1 MISSTPEKTASIAS
15 VQIGPV
21 KVGAFVHQQ
30 QLLETII
37 DLNGRVFAGAA
48 IAINP
53 EKIMAARQ
61 DPQVAAMLSQA
72 ELRYADGI
80 GVVLLMRKRLNQPVQ
95 RIPGCELWQSLML
108 RCADYQVPVYLVGA
122 RAEVLAQTKAGLLQ
136 QGVPVVGATDGY
148 YEDEQQLLMDIRQ
161 SGAKVIPVAMGS
173 PRQEQLIERLRQQL
187 PDCFFMGVGGSFD
200 VFTGQVKRAPALWC
214 RLHLEW
220 LYRLLSQPSR
230 IGRQGRLL
238 HYLWLALWGRL

>member
-1 MISSTPEKTASIAS
+1 M
-15 VQIGPV
+15 
-21 KVGAFVHQQ
+21 HQQ
-30 QLLETII
+30 QLLQTII
-37 DLNGRVFAGAA
+37 DPDGKVFAGAA

-61 DPQVAAMLSQA
+61 NPQVAAMLSQA

-80 GVVLLMRKRLNQPVQ
+80 GVVMLMRRRLKQPVQ

-108 RCADYQVPVYLVGA
+108 RCADYQVPVYLVGG
-122 RAEVLAQTKAGLLQ
+122 RAEVLVKTKALLLQ

-148 YEDEQQLLMDIRQ
+148 FDDETRLLADIRR

-173 PRQEQLIERLRQQL
+173 PKQEQLIERLRQQL
-187 PDCFFMGVGGSFD
+187 PDSFFMGVGGSFD

-238 HYLWLALWGRL
+238 HYMWLAIRGKL

>member
-1 MISSTPEKTASIAS
+1 M
-15 VQIGPV
+15 
-21 KVGAFVHQQ
+21 HQQ

-37 DLNGRVFAGAA
+37 SPDGQVFAGAA

-53 EKIMAARQ
+53 EKVMAARH
-61 DPQVAAMLSQA
+61 DPKVAAMLSQA

-80 GVVLLMRKRLNQPVQ
+80 GVVMLMRRRLKQPVQ

-108 RCADYQVPVYLVGA
+108 RCAAYQVPVYLVGA
-122 RAEVLAQTKAGLLQ
+122 RSEVLAQTKVKLVH

-148 YEDEQQLLMDIRQ
+148 FNDEQQLLAEIRQ

-173 PRQEQLIERLRQQL
+173 PRQEQLIARLRQQL

-230 IGRQGRLL
+230 IGRQGRLVQ
-238 HYLWLALWGRL
+238 YLWLAIWERI